1 MLEKY
6 AVERQRSVGPPE
18 WVVDVFLALR
28 VPHDTLLPVLE
39 ALFYGDEAPFR
50 GRNRGVIASHIVYLC
65 EQWYRDSIGGGGG
78 GGISSHRPFGGR
90 AEHVAAIA
98 QTLQVLADSQTLTP
112 AKARECQ
119 ALRHRLAQY
128 LG

>member
-6 AVERQRSVGPPE
+6 AFERQRNVGPPE

-28 VPHDTLLPVLE
+28 VPHDALLPVLE

-78 GGISSHRPFGGR
+78 HRPFGGR

-98 QTLQVLADSQTLTP
+98 QTLQVLLDSQTLTP

-119 ALRHRLAQY
+119 ALRHRLAQQ